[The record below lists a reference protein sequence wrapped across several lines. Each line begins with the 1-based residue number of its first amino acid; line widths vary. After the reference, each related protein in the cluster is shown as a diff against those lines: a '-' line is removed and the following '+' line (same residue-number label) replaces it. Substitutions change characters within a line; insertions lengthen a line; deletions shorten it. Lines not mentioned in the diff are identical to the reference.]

1 MPKYKPK
8 YRFLELDEVLEWENA
23 AKELGVSKV
32 ARGSKGFLTAYKRAG
47 SKNKL
52 SEEWLRKRDGFIA
65 RHMAQVR
72 NKKEKLFDEDDF
84 PTRRHLA
91 LIMWAYSPFEYK
103 LFD

>member
-1 MPKYKPK
+1 
-8 YRFLELDEVLEWENA
+8 
-23 AKELGVSKV
+23 
-32 ARGSKGFLTAYKRAG
+32 
-47 SKNKL
+47 
-52 SEEWLRKRDGFIA
+52 
-65 RHMAQVR
+65 MAQVR